1 MLIAIVT
8 VSNTV
13 KHALPCDSSTQGDC
27 SGYGGYDMGGGIII
41 GAEIFFCGLCIAI
54 VAGGLVG
61 GLALMGGIAGLATSV
76 IAAGMGAHAPV
87 SRGRD
92 W

>member
-1 MLIAIVT
+1 MF
-8 VSNTV
+8 
-13 KHALPCDSSTQGDC
+13 HP
-27 SGYGGYDMGGGIII
+27 GGYDMEGGIIT
-41 GAEIFFCGLCIAI
+41 GGGIFFCGLCIAI
-54 VAGGLVG
+54 VAGGLIG
-61 GLALMGGIAGLATSV
+61 ALFLMGGIAGLATSV